1 MVFLNCLIDE
11 STAIEEQIN
20 KEAGL
25 QTSSSGGGRTIERP
39 SLNER
44 FALRQL
50 EDVEPTAKD
59 LEVFKRNQQWLD
71 ERMKQRKELK
81 LKKQQQ
87 KVGKR

>member
-25 QTSSSGGGRTIERP
+25 QTSSGGGRTIERP

-50 EDVEPTAKD
+50 EDIEPTAKD
-59 LEVFKRNQQWLD
+59 LEVFERNQRRLD

-81 LKKQQQ
+81 LKEQQQ

>member
-11 STAIEEQIN
+11 STVIEEQIN

-25 QTSSSGGGRTIERP
+25 QTSGGGGRTIERP
-39 SLNER
+39 TLNER

-50 EDVEPTAKD
+50 EDIEPTAKD
-59 LEVFKRNQQWLD
+59 LEVFERNQRRLD